1 MNEYGYTENMKN
13 FFNKAKSKA
22 DDLVTSAK
30 EMSPGP
36 GDIKRAADFLV
47 DAASKTATEVGRL
60 GKDALK
66 TDMAKD
72 ATAGAAIGAV
82 VAVPIPLVGPIAGAV
97 VGVGLGVYKSIKQG
111 AKLERIEPLAHDT
124 SATIIEVESKIVSS
138 VDKFEE
144 LSKLHDLKV
153 KGVLTEEEFAAEK
166 KKILDR

>member
-1 MNEYGYTENMKN
+1 
-13 FFNKAKSKA
+13 
-22 DDLVTSAK
+22 
-30 EMSPGP
+30 
-36 GDIKRAADFLV
+36 
-47 DAASKTATEVGRL
+47 
-60 GKDALK
+60 
-66 TDMAKD
+66 MAKD

-97 VGVGLGVYKSIKQG
+97 VGAGLGVYKSIKQG

-153 KGVLTEEEFAAEK
+153 KGVLTEDEFAAEK
-166 KKILDR
+166 KKVLDR